1 MGIIDGY
8 NPSEV
13 GRTWKMHINVLQ
25 RKGALSA
32 FIPFSAIIESEL
44 CQTALQQLHI
54 LIIKV
59 ALSLKNVMKLQKKY
73 GYGVIKL
80 TLSFCDAHTIKTQY
94 WGRQIF

>member
-1 MGIIDGY
+1 MGITHLKLAEHEKCTLMY
-8 NPSEV
+8 F
-13 GRTWKMHINVLQ
+13 NV
-25 RKGALSA
+25 RVPLSA

-94 WGRQIF
+94 WSRQIF